1 MLNAKKDI
9 ISSMVVYGIGNPLID
24 YLCFINDEDIA
35 ALGLHKGTMNLID
48 KDKRIE
54 ILDYIRNKDIRYSCG
69 GSCPNT
75 MVTLKS
81 LGIPTILAGG
91 IGSDEHGKMYA
102 EKLDSL
108 EVINDLVEKN
118 EPTGTSIILVTE
130 DRERTMCTYL
140 GANRFF
146 DSSDVKKE
154 HVKKADIFYF
164 TGYMWDTEPQKRAI
178 KSVLEMKKE
187 FSFKVAFDI
196 ADPFAVGRYRQ
207 TFLDII
213 KEYADIVFAN
223 SEEARNLI
231 DNYDAYECCKSLG
244 KLCRTAIVKNGKKG
258 SYVSHDGNIYQIPLY
273 GTDNPIDTTG
283 AGDTYASGF
292 LFGIAKG
299 YDVATSAKIASFL
312 AGEIISQLGAQFSK
326 DKTEELIKY
335 LKDNFQ
341 DSN

>member
-1 MLNAKKDI
+1 
-9 ISSMVVYGIGNPLID
+9 MVVYGIGNPLID
-24 YLCFINDEDIA
+24 YLCFINDEDIT

-48 KDKRIE
+48 REKRME
-54 ILDYIRNKDIRYSCG
+54 ILDYIKSKNIRYSCG

-91 IGSDEHGKMYA
+91 IGSDEHGRMYA
-102 EKLDSL
+102 DKLDGL
-108 EVINDLVEKN
+108 GVVNDLVEKN

-140 GANRFF
+140 GANRYF
-146 DSSDVKKE
+146 DSGDIKVE
-154 HVKKADIFYF
+154 HVKDANIFYF
-164 TGYMWDTEPQKRAI
+164 TGYMWDTDPQKRAI
-178 KSVLEMKKE
+178 KSVLDMKKTC
-187 FSFKVAFDI
+187 SFKVAFDI

-213 KEYADIVFAN
+213 TGYVDVVFAN

-244 KLCRTAIVKNGKKG
+244 KLCRTAVVKNGKKG
-258 SYVSHDGNIYQIPLY
+258 SYVSYEGKIYQIPLY
-273 GTDNPIDTTG
+273 GTNNPIDTTG
-283 AGDTYASGF
+283 AGDTYAAGF
-292 LFGIAKG
+292 LFGLAKG
-299 YDVATSAKIASFL
+299 YDVETSAKIASFL
-312 AGEIISQLGAQFSK
+312 AGEITSQLGAQFSEE
-326 DKTEELIKY
+326 KTAELIKY

-341 DSN
+341 DCN